1 MSPHPFQ
8 ANPRSIGGRIC
19 AICGK
24 SKTHNDHFEEGEID
38 SEEDFPQEATLP
50 QGAEIA
56 PDLSRIGGNPAR
68 EYAAQYQ
75 AQAKLDESNFS
86 ITSAGGYTTVQIK
99 VAGPVTSKL
108 LLAASAFMQEA
119 QPKEEA

>member
-24 SKTHNDHFEEGEID
+24 SKTHNDHFEEGEIEPAEEEIESANP
-38 SEEDFPQEATLP
+38 SEEPNL
-50 QGAEIA
+50 IA
-56 PDLSRIGGNPAR
+56 SDPR
-68 EYAAQYQ
+68 EYARQHQ

-108 LLAASAFMQEA
+108 LLAASTFMEEVQPQQE
-119 QPKEEA
+119 KEEK